1 MEEKDFSG
9 SPVTITSVLDTSR
22 VTEVCR
28 KRWLF
33 TFVEAKDYWL
43 LLPALVFTILSA
55 MVPATVAVLLARI
68 FNKLES
74 FGRNEYSSGYDFVAD
89 VQWLCF
95 AIAFVGLGATFFNWL
110 GLSCF
115 LLAGERQQKR
125 CRQEVYRSLLRKEVE
140 WFDKKSDLNSNLL
153 QVNRCIEEF
162 RMGVSECL
170 EMLIKSVAM
179 LCALL
184 VLSFYYSWRLT
195 LLVVATI
202 PIIVLV
208 TGVWGILIGK
218 YTALENKHSE
228 DTIKV
233 LEWNLL
239 NYLWIKIVDS
249 SSLEKRK
256 LDAATKLTSQSFLK
270 MKLFFNLNAG
280 MIKFLALMMFV
291 QSFWYGSFLVRKHLN
306 SSGDIVSCFYSC
318 LTVSRIF
325 STISS
330 QIVSL
335 KTAWISLKYVFES
348 VNCTGSAYEGG
359 FRPKHDIMGEIKI
372 SNVSF
377 KYPVRDDWGLN
388 NITLQIPANHLLYI
402 VGKSG
407 SGKSTLASLIL
418 RLYHFDGKITCD
430 DYDIS
435 RLDQS
440 WLASQITLVQ
450 QQCTLFG
457 GTIFE
462 NLTLAS
468 PTPVA
473 PKLLNEALQITGL
486 DQLIASLPAGLNTKV
501 GGGSGSITLSGG
513 QRQKVALSRAII
525 RNTPVLILDEALSAV
540 DYNQRI
546 MILEKLK
553 RNRNRRSTVIMT
565 HDYSEIADSDYV
577 VLMESGKIEE
587 QGLKS
592 DLLKGN
598 TRFAS
603 LQYEMDTPDNPF
615 GDEKEEEELEERMDQ
630 PDELENQTP
639 EKVSMLQLL
648 RQLWHVL
655 TFGSRVC
662 FLLGIMISVVNASMT
677 PLFTFFLSKLILGIV
692 TVGQQV
698 SSAYMVKWSLVLMCV
713 AFMDGL
719 SLFASKMALSQSSE
733 TLVGQ
738 LRNRAFEKILAQP
751 ICWFQKINPGALSS
765 LLINDIR
772 DLRTM
777 ISDVPSQ
784 LISIIAL
791 LLIAMVWSLIVCWRL
806 ALVGLSFA
814 PLFAIFSTLF
824 SILLQKYETAY
835 KQASDDVEE
844 VVHESVLGMK
854 TVVSLNLQGH
864 FQAKFNDHMNQLKHA
879 GKRRALII
887 SIAMAAQNIA
897 IYLSQAI
904 MLYYG
909 IKLVSEGSITLV
921 QMMQVVALI
930 MFTVGYVSAVLSSMP
945 NVNKGVLVFMKILT
959 LIQLPENIQEYY
971 GTTKPIFNPNKP
983 LIKFQN
989 VQFSYGPGTAPVLCN
1004 FNFSLNINMIT
1015 CIVGRSGCGKSTLLN
1030 LLFRLF
1036 SPQRGSIKFCGTNLD
1051 QLHMSELK
1059 KEVAV
1064 VTQNHYFFDGTIF
1077 ENLTYN
1083 LHKPVTK
1090 AQIYEALELVD
1101 MADFVHG
1108 LPDNL
1113 FSRIGGSSNL
1123 LISGGQLQRLC
1134 IARALIR
1141 SPKVLVLDECT
1152 ASLDPQNVKRVAKIL
1167 LGLKKH
1173 VTIIMV
1179 SHQREMMQIADTVAY
1194 MEDGIIKEKGHFDTL
1209 SNRRNLFYR
1218 LIN

>member
-1 MEEKDFSG
+1 MDEKDFYG
-9 SPVTITSVLDTSR
+9 SPVTITSVLETSG
-22 VTEVCR
+22 VTEVSR
-28 KRWLF
+28 KTWLF
-33 TFVEAKDYWL
+33 MFVKAKDCWL
-43 LLPALVFTILSA
+43 LLPASIFTILSA
-55 MVPATVAVLLARI
+55 MVPATVAVLLARV
-68 FNKLES
+68 FDKLEG
-74 FGRNEYSSGYDFVAD
+74 FGRNEYSSSRDFVAD
-89 VQWLCF
+89 VQWFCF
-95 AIAFVGLGATFFNWL
+95 AIAFVGIGATLFSWL
-110 GLSCF
+110 GLTCF
-115 LLAGERQQKR
+115 LLVGERQQKR
-125 CRQEVYRSLLRKEVE
+125 CRQQVYQSLLRKELE
-140 WFDKKSDLNSNLL
+140 WFDRKSDLNSNLM

-184 VLSFYYSWRLT
+184 ILSFYYSWRLT
-195 LLVVATI
+195 LLVMATI
-202 PIIVLV
+202 PVIVLV
-208 TGVWGILIGK
+208 TSGWGIFIGK
-218 YTALENKHSE
+218 YTTLENKHSE
-228 DTIKV
+228 NTVKV

-239 NYLWIKIVDS
+239 NYTWIKIVDS
-249 SSLEKRK
+249 SLLEKRK
-256 LDAATKLTSQSFLK
+256 LDAASKMTSHSFLRT
-270 MKLFFNLNAG
+270 KLFFNLNAG
-280 MIKFLALMMFV
+280 MIKFLALMMFI
-291 QSFWYGSFLVRKHLN
+291 QSFWYGSFLVRNHLN

-335 KTAWISLKYVFES
+335 RTAHISLKYVFKS
-348 VNCTGSAYEGG
+348 VDCSNVSYEGG
-359 FRPKHDIMGEIKI
+359 FQPKHDMMGDIKI

-377 KYPVRDDWGLN
+377 KYPVRDDWVLK

-435 RLDQS
+435 RLDRS

-450 QQCTLFG
+450 QQCILFG

-462 NLTLAS
+462 NLSLGC

-501 GGGSGSITLSGG
+501 GGGPGSITLSGG
-513 QRQKVALSRAII
+513 QQQKVALCRALI
-525 RNTPVLILDEALSAV
+525 RDTPVLILDEALSAV
-540 DYNQRI
+540 DYSQRI
-546 MILEKLK
+546 LILEKLK
-553 RNRNRRSTVIMT
+553 RNRRRRSTIIMT

-577 VLMESGKIEE
+577 VLMENGKIEE
-587 QGLKS
+587 QGVKI
-592 DLLKGN
+592 DLLNRK

-603 LQYEMDTPDNPF
+603 FQYQLDIPDDPF
-615 GDEKEEEELEERMDQ
+615 EHRMEEEEVGQRLDLVQDLESQ
-630 PDELENQTP
+630 AHK
-639 EKVSMLQLL
+639 KVSALRLL

-655 TFGSRVC
+655 TFDSRVC
-662 FLLGIMISVVNASMT
+662 FLLGIIVSVVNASMT
-677 PLFTFFLSKLILGIV
+677 PLFTFFLSKLVLGIV
-692 TVGQQV
+692 SVGQQA
-698 SSAYMVKWSLVLMCV
+698 SSTYMVKWSLALLCV

-719 SLFASKMALSQSSE
+719 SLFTSKMALSQSSE
-733 TLVGQ
+733 TLVDQ
-738 LRNRAFEKILAQP
+738 LRNRAFDKILVQP
-751 ICWFQKINPGALSS
+751 VCWFQSANPSALSS
-765 LLINDIR
+765 LLINDIK
-772 DLRTM
+772 DLRTV
-777 ISDVPSQ
+777 ISDAPSQ
-784 LISIIAL
+784 LISVIAL
-791 LLIAMVWSLIVCWRL
+791 ILIALVWSLIVCWKL

-814 PLFAIFSTLF
+814 PLFAMFSILF
-824 SILLQKYETAY
+824 SIVLQKYETEY
-835 KQASDDVEE
+835 KEASDNVEG

-854 TVVSLNLQGH
+854 TVVSLNLQNY
-864 FQAKFNDHMNQLKHA
+864 FQARFNNHMNRMNHA
-879 GKRRALII
+879 GKQRALII

-909 IKLVSEGSITLV
+909 IKLVSEKSITLV
-921 QMMQVVALI
+921 QMIQVVALI
-930 MFTVGYVSAVLSSMP
+930 MFTVGYVSAMLSSMP

-959 LIQLPENIQEYY
+959 LIQLPDNLQESY
-971 GTTKPIFNPNKP
+971 GTTKPVMKPNKP
-983 LIKFQN
+983 LLKFQN
-989 VQFSYGPGTAPVLCN
+989 VQFSYDPNTSPVLDN
-1004 FNFSLNINMIT
+1004 FNLSLYMNEIT
-1015 CIVGRSGCGKSTLLN
+1015 CIVGKSGCGKSTLLN
-1030 LLFRLF
+1030 LLLRLY
-1036 SPQRGSIKFCGTNLD
+1036 SPQKGSIKFCGANLD
-1051 QLHMSELK
+1051 QLDMSELK

-1083 LHKPVTK
+1083 LHKTVTR
-1090 AQIYEALELVD
+1090 AQIDEVLELVD
-1101 MADFVHG
+1101 MAKFVHS

-1141 SPKVLVLDECT
+1141 SPKVLILDECT
-1152 ASLDPQNVKRVAKIL
+1152 ASLDPQNTKRVAKII

-1173 VTIIMV
+1173 VTIIMI

-1194 MEDGIIKEKGHFDTL
+1194 MEDGIIKEKGHYNTL
-1209 SNRRNLFYR
+1209 SNRKNLFYQ